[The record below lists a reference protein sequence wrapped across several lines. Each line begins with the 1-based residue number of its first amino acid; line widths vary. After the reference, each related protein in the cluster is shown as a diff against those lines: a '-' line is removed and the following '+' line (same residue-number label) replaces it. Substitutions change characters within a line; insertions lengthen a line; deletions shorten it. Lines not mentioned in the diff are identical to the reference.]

1 MANLEIE
8 NVSKRYGTTLAVDG
22 VSLKVG
28 SGTFTVI
35 LGPSGSGKTTLLRCV
50 AGFEKPD
57 SGSISIDGTPVTDLP
72 PRDRDLAMVFQSYAL
87 FPLMTIHDNIGF
99 PMKVRNVPKAEID
112 SRVKEVADLLV
123 ITHLLEKK
131 PNQLSGGEQQR
142 AALGRAIVRQPNA
155 LLMDEPLTSLD
166 APLRA
171 QMRTELKRIRKETQM
186 TAIYVTHDQA
196 EAMAL
201 ADMIAVMSGGKLM
214 QYDKPLDVYSTPKTS
229 FVAGFIGSPPTNLLN
244 ARFSLDKSGT
254 GGGVVTVSQA
264 AIRIDAASAAIIKEK
279 VGDGAEILVG
289 IRPED
294 VQVIPAKRSDADLE
308 IIVESFE
315 PLGSSVII
323 NSFVDA
329 RMFRLVLPP
338 SGAAAPGTHLWLEW
352 QPSKMHF
359 YDKGSGL
366 LIL

>member
-22 VSLKVG
+22 VSLKVS

-72 PRDRDLAMVFQSYAL
+72 PRERDLAMVFQSYAL
-87 FPLMTIHDNIGF
+87 FPLMTIHDNIAF
-99 PMKVRNVPKAEID
+99 PMKVRNAPKAEID
-112 SRVKEVADLLV
+112 ARVKQVADLLV
-123 ITHLLEKK
+123 IKDLLDKK

-171 QMRTELKRIRKETQM
+171 QMRTELKRIRRETQM
-186 TAIYVTHDQA
+186 TALYVTHDQA

-201 ADMIAVMSGGKLM
+201 ADMIAIMSAGKLM
-214 QYDKPLDVYSTPKTS
+214 QYGKPLDVYSKPQNS
-229 FVAGFIGSPPTNLLN
+229 FVAGFIGNHPTNVLN
-244 ARFSLDKSGT
+244 AKFSVDGNAGT
-254 GGGVVTVSQA
+254 VK
-264 AIRIDAASAAIIKEK
+264 IDSAAVRVDGPTAAMLRQK
-279 VGDGAEILVG
+279 VGDGAEVLVG

-294 VQVIPAKRSDADLE
+294 VEEFTSKKSESDLE
-308 IIVESFE
+308 IVVESME
-315 PLGSSVII
+315 PLGSSIVV
-323 NSFVDA
+323 SSLVDDKI
-329 RMFRLVLPP
+329 FRLVLPP
-338 SGAAAPGTHLWLEW
+338 DRAVAPGHHLWLEW
-352 QPSKMHF
+352 EASKMHF
-359 YDKGSGL
+359 FEKKSGEL
-366 LIL
+366 LL

>member
-1 MANLEIE
+1 MANIEIA
-8 NVSKRYGTTLAVDG
+8 NLSKKYSNTPAVSG
-22 VSLKVG
+22 VSLKVT

-57 SGSISIDGTPVTDLP
+57 SGTISIDGTTVTDWP

-87 FPLMTIHDNIGF
+87 FPLMTIRDNIAF
-99 PMKVRNVPKAEID
+99 PLKVRNVPKAEID
-112 SRVKEVADLLV
+112 TRVKQVADLLL
-123 ITHLLEKK
+123 IKDLLDKK

-171 QMRTELKRIRKETQM
+171 QMRTELKRIRRETQM

-196 EAMAL
+196 EAMGL
-201 ADMIAVMSGGKLM
+201 ADMIAILDAGRLM
-214 QYDKPLDVYSTPKTS
+214 QYGKPLEVYSKPQNS
-229 FVAGFIGSPPTNLLN
+229 FVAGFVGNPPTNILN
-244 ARFSLDKSGT
+244 AQFSRDTSGAMVKMDSASIRLDAPTSN
-254 GGGVVTVSQA
+254 A
-264 AIRIDAASAAIIKEK
+264 LAEK
-279 VGDGAEILVG
+279 VGDTSEILIG

-294 VQVIPAKRSDADLE
+294 VQVFTSKKSDSDLE
-308 IIVESFE
+308 IVVESIE
-315 PLGSSVII
+315 PLGSSII
-323 NSFVDA
+323 ISSLVEDKI
-329 RMFRLVLPP
+329 FRLVLPP
-338 SGAAAPGTHLWLEW
+338 DQAVAPGHHLWVDW
-352 QPSKMHF
+352 DTKRMHF
-359 YDKGSGL
+359 FERKSGD